1 MAAGK
6 KEAEGGKPAGQS
18 ELSGIEPA
26 AGPDAPTAKSFLNID
41 VERQKLLFDELEDLA
56 RYIHTA
62 KQEIARLRPD
72 EVKEEYLPAAT
83 DELDAVVE
91 ATADATNAIMDAVE
105 VVEGVMSDLGDGLG
119 ESPSA
124 RLTDATT
131 RIYEACSFQDITG
144 QRIGKVVTTLKH
156 IEEKIDALVEAF
168 GDEISRIKKTLP
180 KEEKTDRGITDGDLL
195 EGPQLGEA
203 AKSQSEIDDLLASF
217 D

>member
-6 KEAEGGKPAGQS
+6 KKAEAKDTSASGPLVLEGASSASAVGRGDGV
-18 ELSGIEPA
+18 L
-26 AGPDAPTAKSFLNID
+26 LNID
-41 VERQKLLFDELEDLA
+41 VERQKILFDELEDLA
-56 RYIHTA
+56 LYIRTA

-83 DELDAVVE
+83 DELDAIVAATAE
-91 ATADATNAIMDAVE
+91 ATNTIMDAVE
-105 VVEGVMSDLGDGLG
+105 IVENVMGDVADD
-119 ESPSA
+119 PSE
-124 RLTDATT
+124 RLMGATT

-156 IEEKIDALVEAF
+156 IEEKIDALVDAF
-168 GDEISRIKKTLP
+168 GDEISLIKKNMP
-180 KEEKTDRGITDGDLL
+180 QEKSIDKGVTDQDLL
-195 EGPQLGEA
+195 EGPQLGDA